1 MRLQK
6 AHLPAEYPHRTVGTD
21 PYQALAT
28 AVLKNAIGIWK
39 NGNARQRSD
48 IAKWLKTEKY
58 IRSCEFWC
66 IAAGVDV
73 DWLREQ
79 LNKYQEK
86 KAMGK
91 ESTTLENSLD
101 TTKRPY
107 QKKRKI
113 GKTVAKTNP

>member
-1 MRLQK
+1 
-6 AHLPAEYPHRTVGTD
+6 
-21 PYQALAT
+21 
-28 AVLKNAIGIWK
+28 
-39 NGNARQRSD
+39 
-48 IAKWLKTEKY
+48 
-58 IRSCEFWC
+58 
-66 IAAGVDV
+66 
-73 DWLREQ
+73 LREQ

-113 GKTVAKTNP
+113 GKIVAKTNP